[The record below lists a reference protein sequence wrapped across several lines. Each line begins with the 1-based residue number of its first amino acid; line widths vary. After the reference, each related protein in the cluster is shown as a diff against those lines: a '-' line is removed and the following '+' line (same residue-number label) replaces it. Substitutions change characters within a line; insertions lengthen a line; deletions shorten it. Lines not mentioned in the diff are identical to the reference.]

1 MKKKNL
7 LEDCATVFSFAIIF
21 IVVQFLLDLI
31 FGNDIAE
38 FEWLE
43 EFISGLVAGTL
54 ILLLR
59 KYEEKKFKS

>member
-1 MKKKNL
+1 M
-7 LEDCATVFSFAIIF
+7 FSFAIIF